1 MGAQAEAGPVCLLWC
16 VPSQGQREPERAR
29 VRQLSPGK
37 GHLTVR
43 SKERAR

>member
-16 VPSQGQREPERAR
+16 VPSQGQRERERVR